1 MKNEKSRPVQPS
13 LPGLQMEEEIEGVVE
28 RIVFTNEAT
37 PFTVFSFKPLRK
49 NSRITAVANVEAP
62 LVGQQLRL
70 RGHWTTHKRFGQQ
83 FQVTGLCI
91 EAPSSAEGIERFLAS
106 GVVDGI
112 GPALAKR
119 IVQKFGKKTLTVI
132 EQTPHR
138 LGEVAGIGKKT
149 IEKITASYA
158 AQSELRDI
166 MLWLETHRISGT
178 YAARIFKK
186 YGSFSIDT
194 LENRPYQLASEVD
207 GIGFV
212 IADSIAMSLGIAA
225 DDRSR
230 IAAGID
236 FALQKIA
243 QQGHCCI
250 PEAALEKQASDLLK
264 VEQASVR
271 KVLQDLLQDKQLAVE
286 YVGSE
291 TLIYPPYL
299 YRAEIKAARK
309 LLYLQ
314 KYADPI
320 AMEADP
326 TTLVA
331 RWEQI
336 AGIRLADKQKEALE
350 DVLQYGVFV
359 LTGGPGTGKTTVVRG
374 MIDLLHLQGLTVLLG
389 APTGRAAKRLA
400 EATGQKAVTVHR
412 MLEAQGA
419 GGSGAPTFGKNEDE
433 QLEADVIIL
442 DEVSMMDISLM
453 QHFLAA
459 VPDGA
464 HVIFVG
470 DVDQLPSVGPGT
482 VLRDILR
489 SGVIPS
495 VCLTDIFR
503 QKGESSIVMNAHAIN
518 AGRLPVCSP
527 QGDFQFWEI
536 DDEEAVAAQI
546 VELCTKV
553 LPRQGFSP
561 LTDIQV
567 LAPMHRLSCG
577 TDNLNKV
584 LQAALNPKSPQ
595 RPELTNAAQTF
606 RLGDK
611 VIQTKN
617 NYTKQVF
624 NGDIGFVMAIEP
636 GRMTVHFSDE
646 LEVDYENGEFGELAL
661 AYALTVH
668 KSQGSEYPVVILP
681 LVRSHTIMMQR
692 NLLYTAVTRAKREV
706 ILLGS
711 KAALNTAVGNNRTSK
726 RYTLLAER
734 LYYGFER

>member
-1 MKNEKSRPVQPS
+1 MKNEKSRPVQQS

-194 LENRPYQLASEVD
+194 LENHPYQLASEVV

-212 IADSIAMSLGIAA
+212 IAMSLGIAA

-299 YRAEIKAARK
+299 YRAEIKSARK

-553 LPRQGFSP
+553 LPQQGFSP

-567 LAPMHRLSCG
+567 LAPMHRLACG

-611 VIQTKN
+611 VIQMKN